1 MDPLDAADDDSRRL
15 DRRAQLQSA
24 DIFERGLEAI
34 AGRAA
39 EGDEIAD
46 LEREEENR
54 GNADR
59 NEDPDPEIDRVPA
72 QDTPLNMKTVST
84 KSSARI
90 ASELSTTVRVVALET
105 PSAVGFA
112 S

>member
-1 MDPLDAADDDSRRL
+1 MLSNALRGDSPGVAPKRH
-15 DRRAQLQSA
+15 
-24 DIFERGLEAI
+24 
-34 AGRAA
+34 
-39 EGDEIAD
+39 EIAD
-46 LEREEENR
+46 LERKKEDR
-54 GNADR
+54 ANADR
-59 NEDPDPEIDRVPA
+59 DEEPDPQIEHGLLMVRPPCVLPFHA
-72 QDTPLNMKTVST
+72 TPLNMNTVRT